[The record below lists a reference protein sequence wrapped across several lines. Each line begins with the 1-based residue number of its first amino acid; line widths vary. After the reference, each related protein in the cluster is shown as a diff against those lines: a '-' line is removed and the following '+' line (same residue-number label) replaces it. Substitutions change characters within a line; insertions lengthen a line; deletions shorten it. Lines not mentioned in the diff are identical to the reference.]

1 MAGVEKLT
9 NTKGKV
15 LFVATVYTHVAA
27 FHLPFMQLLQ
37 GKGYEVHAAASP
49 DQGRKEEVEAIGV
62 RCWDIPFS
70 RSPYSLKNWR
80 AFKELYRLFKSCR
93 FDLIHVH
100 TPVASFLGRYLARA
114 TGQGPVLYTA
124 HGFHFFHGAPLR
136 NWLLYYPAERLAA
149 RWTDGLI
156 VMNREDYDSAIKM
169 GFRPGENLF
178 YVHGVGVD
186 VDKFNSIVSS
196 RSLRDKLGLK
206 ADDIVIT
213 CIAEL
218 IPRKNHLFLLKAWSR
233 LTKKI
238 CSAHLLL
245 VGDGVLRQALECWVN
260 GKSVSR
266 VHFLGFRRDIPQ
278 LVQEANIVVLVSRHE
293 GLPRSLMEAMAAGKP
308 VVASSVRG
316 NRDLVDHGRTGFLVE
331 LGDVEGLAGYL
342 ELLARDEN
350 LRLALGRAGREKI
363 GDYSLDKVLAE
374 MDAVYSRYLPG

>member
-1 MAGVEKLT
+1 MFL
-9 NTKGKV
+9 
-15 LFVATVYTHVAA
+15 ATVYTHLAA

-37 GKGYEVHAAASP
+37 SKGYEVHAAASS

-62 RCWDIPFS
+62 RCWEIPFS

-80 AFKELYRLFKSCR
+80 AFRELGRLFKACR

-100 TPVASFLGRYLARA
+100 TPVASFLGRYLARV

-124 HGFHFFHGAPLR
+124 HGFHFYWGASLR

-156 VMNREDYDSAIKM
+156 VMNREDYDSAVKM
-169 GFRPGENLF
+169 GFRPGKNLF

-186 VDKFNSIVSS
+186 LKKFAGGTGSINI
-196 RSLRDKLGLK
+196 RERLGLGK
-206 ADDIVIT
+206 NDIVVT
-213 CIAEL
+213 CVAEFSTV
-218 IPRKNHLFLLKAWSR
+218 KNHAFLLEAWSR
-233 LTKKI
+233 FIARTKDT
-238 CSAHLLL
+238 SLWLA
-245 VGDGVLRQALECWVN
+245 GDGYLRPYFERLVLEKRI
-260 GKSVSR
+260 GR
-266 VHFLGFRRDIPQ
+266 VHFLKFCRDIPQ
-278 LVQEANIVVLVSRHE
+278 VLQETDIFVLVSRRE

-308 VVASSVRG
+308 VVASNVRG

-331 LGDVEGLAGYL
+331 LDDVEGLVGYL

>member
-1 MAGVEKLT
+1 M
-9 NTKGKV
+9 
-15 LFVATVYTHVAA
+15 FVATVYTHLAA

-62 RCWDIPFS
+62 RCWEIPFS

-80 AFKELYRLFKSCR
+80 ALRELGRLLEAYR

-100 TPVASFLGRYLARA
+100 TPVASFLGRYLARV

-124 HGFHFFHGAPLR
+124 HGFHFYHGAPLR

-149 RWTDGLI
+149 RWTNGLI
-156 VMNREDYDSAIKM
+156 VMNREDYDSAVKM

-186 VDKFNSIVSS
+186 LKKFAGGTGSINIQE
-196 RSLRDKLGLK
+196 KLGLGK
-206 ADDIVIT
+206 NDIVVT
-213 CIAEL
+213 CVAEFS
-218 IPRKNHLFLLKAWSR
+218 PVKNHAFLLEAWSKFIAR
-233 LTKKI
+233 KI
-238 CSAHLLL
+238 NTSLWLA
-245 VGDGVLRQALECWVN
+245 GDGYLRPYFERMVHKKRI
-260 GKSVSR
+260 GR
-266 VHFLGFRRDIPQ
+266 VHFLKFCRDIPQ
-278 LVQEANIVVLVSRHE
+278 VLQETDIFVLVSRRE

-308 VVASSVRG
+308 VVASDVRG
-316 NRDLVDHGRTGFLVE
+316 NRDLVDHGRTGFLVG

-342 ELLARDEN
+342 ELLARDKN
-350 LRLALGRAGREKI
+350 LRLALGRAAREKI

-374 MDAVYSRYLPG
+374 MAAVYRRYLPS

>member
-1 MAGVEKLT
+1 MAGVERLT
-9 NTKGKV
+9 NSKGRI
-15 LFVATVYTHVAA
+15 LFLATVYTHLAA

-37 GKGYEVHAAASP
+37 SKGYEVHAAASS

-62 RCWDIPFS
+62 RCWEIPFS

-80 AFKELYRLFKSCR
+80 AFRELGRLFKACR

-100 TPVASFLGRYLARA
+100 TPVASFLGRYLARV

-124 HGFHFFHGAPLR
+124 HGFHFYWGASLR

-156 VMNREDYDSAIKM
+156 VMNREDYDSAVKM
-169 GFRPGENLF
+169 GFRPGKNLF

-186 VDKFNSIVSS
+186 LKKFAGGTGSINI
-196 RSLRDKLGLK
+196 RERLGLGK
-206 ADDIVIT
+206 NDIVVT
-213 CIAEL
+213 CVAEFSTV
-218 IPRKNHLFLLKAWSR
+218 KNHAFLLEAWSR
-233 LTKKI
+233 FIARTKDT
-238 CSAHLLL
+238 SLWLA
-245 VGDGVLRQALECWVN
+245 GDGYLRPYFERLVLEKRI
-260 GKSVSR
+260 GR
-266 VHFLGFRRDIPQ
+266 VHFLKFCRDIPQ
-278 LVQEANIVVLVSRHE
+278 VLQETDIFVLVSRRE

-308 VVASSVRG
+308 VVASNVRG

-331 LGDVEGLAGYL
+331 LDDVEGLVGYL